1 MSNKERKF
9 TGRHFLFIVL
19 GAYAIILT
27 ANLTLAFSAVSTF
40 PGLEVKNSYLASQG
54 FNARRDAQEALGW
67 KVDTGYEAGVL
78 RVVVETEAG
87 QPAPVAEFS
96 VLVGRPTN
104 VSDDVRPDF
113 VREGATFSAP
123 VALRPGSW
131 ALRITARAED
141 GTLFEQRHA
150 LHVSG

>member
-9 TGRHFLFIVL
+9 TGRHFLFVIL
-19 GAYAIILT
+19 GAYAVILT
-27 ANLTLAFSAVSTF
+27 ANLTLAYSAVSTF
-40 PGLEVKNSYLASQG
+40 PGLEVKNSYVASQEL
-54 FNARRDAQEALGW
+54 NARRDAQEALGW
-67 KVDTGYEAGVL
+67 QVETGYEGGVL

-87 QPAPVAEFS
+87 QPAPVSELA

-113 VREGATFSAP
+113 VRDGSTFSAP
-123 VALRPGSW
+123 LALRPGSW
-131 ALRITARAED
+131 TLRITARAED